1 MPIVVFAVDVDY
13 GRGGKL
19 FGGDAFQAPQVNP
32 INSIDVR
39 CVTNAKRAHATMFA
53 EIVFV
58 ALGVE
63 QILGQL

>member
-1 MPIVVFAVDVDY
+1 MPVVVFAVDVDY

-19 FGGDAFQAPQVNP
+19 FGCDVFQAPQVNP

-39 CVTNAKRAHATMFA
+39 CVTNAKRAHAAVFT

-63 QILGQL
+63 QIFGQL